1 MSKLASK
8 LNKRIMATVLSVAM
22 VMSNMTVYASELTG
36 PKVENTTD
44 ETAVDTEDSSVT
56 PDDAATSGD
65 ETPAGETVDDT
76 TGTTVE
82 DPAGEVTDGDEQTP
96 VTGGD
101 EVTDPDDKEGN
112 EDASLEDNEEVKEEE
127 EIEDAEPDKAIEADE
142 QNVDYDVN
150 YSANNKVDVWDFGG
164 AALKDKDGN
173 DRTDVNNMLTTEIIA
188 TLKAD
193 LADSGKTEAKI
204 EVVTDDTPGSET
216 KDTFTIVKA
225 ETTTVIDIA
234 GSKEIPASEND
245 PYAVASSKYTGT
257 LDIPAG
263 DSYITLSAK
272 EGDIFTIVAYS
283 ETAPEVILTKVTD
296 SNEPEQPEEPAPS
309 ENITTLAGETTHI
322 IRLSASDADGT
333 DSVTYKISSDS
344 ALNIARIY
352 RSKDVVVGGTI
363 SFEDSE
369 GTPLTGADETAAL
382 AELGTITFVP
392 AEDSGEATV
401 TAKVTDKTYTA
412 ALVKGTTYKMV
423 VSNKEDYGSIAA
435 NGINLDS
442 VTLSADKTDAD
453 ITVTEKAD
461 DTPPGP
467 ATGSTHILDVQ
478 NVSEYK
484 NMEAGKI
491 SNAEVSVDDYFTI
504 YPGDSATL
512 EVDSRTIGDY
522 ATSRSIRTGDGLKI
536 RTSGTIL
543 AGIKFT
549 TSMPAK
555 VTVYWNTPAA
565 NRGVLIKDATDRSD
579 VTSDMLTESGSATS
593 VLELKTAGTYVIG
606 GTADI
611 IICRMD
617 VVEGDGGPR
626 APWNKVAAP
635 VIDSVTSVNDGASY
649 EVKVTAPVGV
659 NGGDKLTVEMYNE
672 EHFQFGTPQPV
683 KTASN
688 ITNTGVNDD
697 GRGFTTFTFTPDSS
711 GSYLFKTSLS
721 RKGEKDK
728 TAEAPDNPYAFKFPL
743 AKPEISTLMN
753 IAEVEDEEG
762 HKTGGIT
769 ATWKNIKEADY
780 YTLYVKDADGK
791 LIEKDT
797 EGTSMEVSGLT
808 IGKTISVSVTAYREN
823 ADGTKDSSLESDAKS
838 IEITGEGP
846 IAYFMDAAD
855 FDSLGLLDAGLKL
868 GTEDYFTLAF
878 KNYRYDKDG
887 KNTSI
892 EGKAEVKSAG
902 TGQYIEINKV
912 GSTGISFTVYGTANA
927 VFSVASTGTS
937 NESAFGLVNSEGK
950 LVTGSI
956 TGNDKDKNEAT
967 PIYASDTENKGE
979 SCIAYGTAI
988 SNIEYR
994 DLPAGKYTFLSPY
1007 TASRDRGGR
1016 LHKISVYD
1024 SVVMPPRGEWSAV
1037 DAPKISNISYAKG
1050 ESTIKVTASG
1060 YVEYNG
1066 ADSVMVEMLNSKGV
1080 VVDSIVKSEESG
1092 GTVDNHEDTDLE
1104 FVFTPKASDNY
1115 SFRANLVRSGE
1126 ANIPMKDAYKEWT
1139 VDNFVLPLAT
1149 PSVRS
1154 MTNMEDGTDSNTE
1167 TGAKTSGSLEVV
1179 FAGVDEADY
1188 YVVAA
1193 LRDTELLA
1201 TEYVDIDAYKDA
1213 EDAEKPVK
1221 LASEKTEDKSYTVIL
1236 KGLPIGNCYVT
1247 VQAFRKTGSNSKFK
1261 ATTMTLNRVPAT
1273 GNDSKDKIEK
1283 KTEDTLTLKFD
1294 ELKQNDDKGKT
1305 DAELREEA
1313 IKALKGAAPT
1323 DAGFATAV
1331 VRSNAFMPSASK
1343 YVNGKKA
1350 ARWSHS
1356 VFGSNTTR
1364 SKYTRKKA
1372 LNAFDGEYPAT
1383 ADASVEANNYNEE
1396 VYEVTDTDPKPEGKD
1411 YGDLKS
1417 VTVWSENGRGKVVP
1431 ASTDGLSYYYTSVN
1445 PAENNFT
1452 LSALIHVKSWTFSN
1466 GQDGFGMMVSDT
1478 VGKDGDDGNTW
1489 TNCYQLLASK
1499 IQYSWVRATVDE
1511 AGNKVPGYV
1520 TNAPGNGTTIMRYEM
1535 KLGVG
1540 WNAKEGAKASDVAK
1554 INAGTITSPVNF
1566 STSSGTLESSAG
1578 EYDNGVGRFSG
1589 SYNAVGNAFGK
1600 APDSSVAND
1609 ADLLTD
1615 FRFQIQK
1622 YDNAYVLRYLALA
1635 PTAADDKVADKRY
1648 QEIDGIWYEILGE
1661 QVFSDDNNNKLT
1673 QIDKNNIYVG
1683 FFAARN
1689 ARIGVSE
1696 INLNLTPAGDDDYK
1710 IPTITV
1716 DPSVT
1721 ITSMEASNSKNYDLA
1736 LNANF
1741 DGTLTIYK
1749 EHNGKKTAVTTAKA
1763 ITAGTKYKFTTAL
1776 DEGTTKFT
1784 CSAKPNENFV
1794 PGENQVLSNKNMQTA
1809 EIDVAYNAFKG
1820 DTIYVKPN
1828 GAYAGTSKKVVK
1840 DGEEVECYAGSSDNP
1855 TNVYDAV
1862 NYAMSGQTI
1871 ILAGGKYTLTTD
1883 AYSNDK
1889 KEAANLLIGKKH
1901 DGTPKSYITM
1911 KAAEDAVGNN
1921 RPVLDFGQKT
1931 QKNDTA
1937 FIIAGNYWHFE
1948 GFDVINS
1955 KDGQKGI
1962 LLGGSHNILSDL
1974 RTYLNGNTGI
1984 QVARYSNDGRSEW
1997 PSYNTLINCSSF
2009 MNYDS
2014 GYEDADGFAA
2024 KLTCGDGNKFIGCIA
2039 AFNADDGWDLFAKV
2053 ESGSIGV
2060 VTIENCLAFK
2070 NGYLF
2075 GAAGMG
2081 PNGSDLIYRC
2091 EDDLSKYNKKTPIVS
2106 AGNGNGFKMG
2116 GDSMSG
2122 YHVLRNSIAFGNKSK
2137 GIDSN
2142 SCPDIQVYNSISYNN
2157 EANNVALYTGAA
2169 VNTDYY
2175 VENLISIKDSS
2186 CANGGASTLENISPK
2201 GTQNTNK
2208 IYGSKNYFWNGSKS
2222 ANIDGAVFNT
2232 SEFGHMSMN
2241 NAIFGAKGTRIDRND
2256 DGSIN
2261 LHGFLELGA
2270 ESNIGV
2276 GGSNPDDMLDK
2287 GADIYVFAAEYCKSN
2302 SKLSDIKLSGYDA
2315 TKSLAQEGYDWVDG
2329 STVFLS
2335 SYAGSSVDFTVSNG
2349 TRERKVTVN
2358 FIQMDGAELQVI
2370 DGDKDSDGVLDAG
2383 ETWTVEAVPVISP
2396 AVEPDA
2402 LAKISGF
2409 KAEIKETTRSLLTIG
2424 NFANGTV
2431 NANLN
2436 VDQAHCTVTGK
2447 DNTNG
2452 SAKMTA
2458 TISLTAGNRTVKKT
2472 AVLAFTVKDKVG
2484 IKFDTIEPAPSELSD
2499 KVRWEAEKDSDYIQV
2514 AMDTMTGQTFT
2525 LKNLHFVTP
2534 VEKPETDA
2542 EGNDT
2547 GKTKIEYDPVPFGTG
2562 VSIKVNDTSVIKLT
2576 KTTKLENGVDA
2587 TFTVVNRSKDG
2598 GTATITVTSKKD
2610 KTLVRNYVVTVSGS
2624 EFAWTSGTVTIDKAK
2639 TEGIQLA
2646 ALAPFD
2652 MSMDKVKNDEKRTDE
2667 NGNVT
2672 VDRGIT
2678 VAAVYKGT
2686 RVTNSPVDRYK
2697 NCFVADQ
2704 VPGVDGVYELNTTA
2718 DAVKSLPR
2726 GTYTVVY
2733 QTEVEVEKKEPA
2745 VQPQNSEGTSTEKKV
2760 MKFTPITIRVT
2771 EVRPYVTFR
2780 QKKRVNLFYK
2790 NGTDGSTGKLIAS
2803 SKQGAVTVTASE
2815 NNYFRFSDN
2824 GAGYDI
2830 VSIKK
2835 DPVEVNPRNGA
2846 ANYRDVSQNRKVE
2859 LKAHVEG
2866 YYEDYDITRNFPVAL
2881 EYRQPRLKLTALDRT
2896 IYTAFGMDGAD
2907 ILIYDPDS
2915 EMYLSPDV
2923 ATIELITDRTDRR
2936 AYSSANTQFT
2946 VGDITSDAN
2955 SGNGVRLSV
2964 NSATR
2969 TGGTVR
2975 LSIKYDDWC
2984 SDASVIVSQSIRV
2997 NKAQPS
3003 MTVKPVRLNINTEEF
3018 VGKEQVSS
3026 SIILTGAKGFDIGSF
3041 TLEGTNSKSNELLK
3055 FVDYKLSK
3063 DVNGNNV
3070 LLVSLKEKDKD
3081 GKAFPAEVNTRT
3093 GVYRMKA
3100 GYPSSC
3106 SFRVKYKLGSA
3117 PEKTTTFRLSLISR
3131 ERLTVST
3138 KGSINIINRENSAVT
3153 FKPRTTNFTPSQVA
3167 DVKLTGD
3174 AANLFTVA
3182 DFDKSTGVTTIKAKD
3197 TADLKRGSYKVYP
3210 VYTFDLGVYGTTS
3223 MTTERPVII
3232 RTTQSNLKITG
3243 LRDVL
3248 EVKLSSHETAAQ
3260 RTITVA
3266 PTGAYITEL
3275 TQTNYL
3281 DNFTVTYTG
3290 DGVEVVIKDRAGLK
3304 EGKTYRITAILNVEG
3319 SGSNVRKQQIVIP
3332 VKVIR

>member
-8 LNKRIMATVLSVAM
+8 LSKRIMAAALSVAM
-22 VMSNMTVYASELTG
+22 VMSNMTVYATELTG
-36 PKVENTTD
+36 PAVENTMD
-44 ETAVDTEDSSVT
+44 ESAVDTEDSSVT

-65 ETPAGETVDDT
+65 ESPAGETVDDT

-82 DPAGEVTDGDEQTP
+82 DPAGDVTDGDEQTP
-96 VTGGD
+96 TTGED
-101 EVTDPDDKEGN
+101 EVTDPGDKEGN
-112 EDASLEDNEEVKEEE
+112 EDASLEDGEEVNG
-127 EIEDAEPDKAIEADE
+127 EIGASEPDKEENEAE
-142 QNVDYDVN
+142 QNV
-150 YSANNKVDVWDFGG
+150 
-164 AALKDKDGN
+164 
-173 DRTDVNNMLTTEIIA
+173 
-188 TLKAD
+188 
-193 LADSGKTEAKI
+193 
-204 EVVTDDTPGSET
+204 
-216 KDTFTIVKA
+216 
-225 ETTTVIDIA
+225 
-234 GSKEIPASEND
+234 
-245 PYAVASSKYTGT
+245 
-257 LDIPAG
+257 
-263 DSYITLSAK
+263 TLSGAV
-272 EGDIFTIVAYS
+272 IFV
-283 ETAPEVILTKVTD
+283 D
-296 SNEPEQPEEPAPS
+296 DN
-309 ENITTLAGETTHI
+309 N
-322 IRLSASDADGT
+322 
-333 DSVTYKISSDS
+333 
-344 ALNIARIY
+344 
-352 RSKDVVVGGTI
+352 
-363 SFEDSE
+363 
-369 GTPLTGADETAAL
+369 TPLTGEAEITAL
-382 AELGTITFVP
+382 NGLGTITFEPVTDDNS
-392 AEDSGEATV
+392 AETADSAEGTV
-401 TAKVTDKTYTA
+401 TATVNKADKNYTA
-412 ALVKGTTYKMV
+412 TLVNGTTYKMV
-423 VSNKEDYGSIAA
+423 VSNEETYKSIVVKDTDKNAVM
-435 NGINLDS
+435 L
-442 VTLSADKTDAD
+442 TADKTDAD
-453 ITVTEKAD
+453 ITVAMKAA
-461 DTPPGP
+461 TPSEP
-467 ATGSTHILDVQ
+467 ATGSTHVLDLQ
-478 NVSEYK
+478 NVAEYK
-484 NMEAGKI
+484 NMAADNLSEEA
-491 SNAEVSVDDYFTI
+491 VTVDDYFTI
-504 YPGDSATL
+504 YHGDSAKL
-512 EVDSRTIGDY
+512 KDDSSTIGDL
-522 ATSRSIRTGDGLKI
+522 TTDRGIDFGRTFTIRV
-536 RTSGTIL
+536 SGTIL

-549 TSMPAK
+549 TTMPAK
-555 VTVYWNTPAA
+555 LTVYWNSPAEK
-565 NRGVLIKDATDRSD
+565 RGLVIKDPSGKDITQTAL
-579 VTSDMLTESGSATS
+579 TSAAGNVTS
-593 VLELKTAGTYVIG
+593 VLELETAGTYVIG
-606 GTADI
+606 GTGAI
-611 IICRMD
+611 IFYRMD

-626 APWNKVAAP
+626 ATWNTVAAP
-635 VIDSVTSVNDGASY
+635 VIDSVTSVNEGASY
-649 EVKVTAPVGV
+649 EVKVTAPVGID
-659 NGGDKLTVEMYNE
+659 GGDKLTVKMYND
-672 EHFQFGTPQPV
+672 EHFQYGNPQPV

-688 ITNTGVNDD
+688 IANTGVNDD
-697 GRGFTTFTFTPDSS
+697 GSGFTTFTFTPDIS
-711 GSYLFKTSLS
+711 GTYLFYASLS
-721 RKGEKDK
+721 REGEEDK
-728 TAEAPDNPYAFKFPL
+728 TVEDPTKYVFKFPL
-743 AKPEISTLMN
+743 AQPEISTLMN
-753 IAEVEDEEG
+753 IAKVEDEEG
-762 HKTGGIT
+762 KITGGIT
-769 ATWKNIKEADY
+769 ASWKSIKEADY
-780 YTLYVKDADGK
+780 YIVYVKKENGDIIK
-791 LIEKDT
+791 ESPHI
-797 EGTSMEVSGLT
+797 EGTSADVSGLT
-808 IGKTISVSVTAYREN
+808 IGDTVYVSVIAYREN
-823 ADGTKDSSLESDAKS
+823 ADGEPDASKESDAKS

-846 IAYFMDAAD
+846 IAYIMDAAD
-855 FDSLGLLDAGLKL
+855 FESLGKLDAGLKL
-868 GTEDYFTLAF
+868 GTQDFFTLAF
-878 KNYRYDKDG
+878 KNYKYDKDG
-887 KNTSI
+887 KSTSV
-892 EGKAEVKSAG
+892 EGIAEVKSAS
-902 TGQYIEINKV
+902 TGQYIEISKD
-912 GSTGISFTVYGTANA
+912 GGAGLSFTVFGTANA
-927 VFSVASTGTS
+927 VFSVASTGGS
-937 NESAFGLVNSEGK
+937 NESSFGLVDSEGK

-956 TGNDKDKNEAT
+956 TGNDKDKNEASK
-967 PIYASDTENKGE
+967 IYAYDTENKGE
-979 SCIAYGTAI
+979 ACIAYGTAI
-988 SNIEYR
+988 SNIEYK
-994 DLPAGKYTFLSPY
+994 DLPAGKYTFLS
-1007 TASRDRGGR
+1007 TFSGRDRAGR

-1024 SVVMPPRGEWSAV
+1024 SVEMSERGEWSSV
-1037 DAPKISNISYAKG
+1037 DAPKISNISYVKG

-1060 YVEYNG
+1060 YIDYNG
-1066 ADSVMVEMLNSKGV
+1066 ADSLMVEMLNSKGV
-1080 VVDSIVKSEESG
+1080 VVDSIVKSEESEG
-1092 GTVDNHEDTDLE
+1092 VGDNRVDKDLE

-1126 ANIPMKDAYKEWT
+1126 KNISMKDAVKDWT

-1149 PSVRS
+1149 PSVKS
-1154 MTNMEDGTDSNTE
+1154 TTNMEYAADSNTE
-1167 TGAKTSGSLEVV
+1167 SDSKPLGSLEVV
-1179 FAGVDEADY
+1179 FTGVAEADY

-1193 LRDTELLA
+1193 LKDTTLLT
-1201 TEYVDIDAYKDA
+1201 TEYIDIDAYKDE
-1213 EDAEKPVK
+1213 EDAENPVK
-1221 LASEKTEDKSYTVIL
+1221 LASGKTEDKSYTVIL
-1236 KGLPIGNCYVT
+1236 KGLPIGECYVT
-1247 VQAFRKTGSNSKFK
+1247 VQAFRKTSGNSKLK
-1261 ATTMTLNRVPAT
+1261 ATTTSIKRIPAT
-1273 GNDSKDKIEK
+1273 GNETKDKIEK
-1283 KTEDTLTLKFD
+1283 KVEDTLTLKVE
-1294 ELKQNDDKGKT
+1294 ELKAENAGKT
-1305 DAELREEA
+1305 DEVLREEA
-1313 IKALKGAAPT
+1313 LKALKTAIAPN
-1323 DAGFATAV
+1323 DDGYATAV
-1331 VRSNAFMPSASK
+1331 VRSNAYMPNASK
-1343 YVNGKKA
+1343 YVNGKNA
-1350 ARWSHS
+1350 SRWSHT

-1372 LNAFDGEYPAT
+1372 LNELDKEYDTTKDESVPANGYRE
-1383 ADASVEANNYNEE
+1383 D
-1396 VYEVTDTDPKPEGKD
+1396 VYEPGDTSIPAGKD

-1431 ASTDGLSYYYTSVN
+1431 ASTDGLSYYYTSIDPSV
-1445 PAENNFT
+1445 NNFT

-1466 GQDGFGMMVSDT
+1466 GQDGFGLMVSDT
-1478 VGKDGDDGNTW
+1478 VGEDNDDGNTW

-1499 IQYSWVRATVDE
+1499 IQYSWVRAKYDDD
-1511 AGNKVPGYV
+1511 GNYVPGYV

-1589 SYNAVGNAFGK
+1589 SYNAVGNAFGT
-1600 APDSSVAND
+1600 APETTFADAN
-1609 ADLLTD
+1609 DLLTD

-1622 YDNAYVLRYLALA
+1622 YDNAYVLRYLAFKS
-1635 PTAADDKVADKRY
+1635 TAEADKAENKQY
-1648 QEIDGIWYEILGE
+1648 QEIDGSWYEILGE

-1696 INLNLTPAGDDDYK
+1696 INMNVTTAGDDDYP
-1710 IPTITV
+1710 IPTISV

-1721 ITSMEASNSKNYDLA
+1721 ITSMEYSNSKSYDLA

-1749 EHNGKKTAVTTAKA
+1749 ESETDGKKTKTAITTGKV
-1763 ITAGTKYKFTTAL
+1763 ITAGTKYTFTTAL
-1776 DEGTTKFT
+1776 DEGTTKFIYY
-1784 CSAKPNENFV
+1784 AKPNENFV
-1794 PGENQVLSNKNMQTA
+1794 PGENQKLSNADMQTN
-1809 EIDVAYNAFKG
+1809 EKEPMEVTYHAFKD
-1820 DTIYVKPN
+1820 DTIYVAPN

-1862 NYAMSGQTI
+1862 NYAQAGQTI
-1871 ILAGGKYTLTTD
+1871 ILAGGVYKLTTD

-1974 RTYLNGNTGI
+1974 RTYLNGNTGV

-1997 PSYNTLINCSSF
+1997 PSYNTIINCSSF

-2060 VTIENCLAFK
+2060 VTIENSLAFK

-2091 EDDLSKYNKKTPIVS
+2091 EDDLSKYNKRTPIVS

-2122 YHVLRNSIAFGNKSK
+2122 YHVLRNSVAFGNKSK

-2175 VENLISIKDSS
+2175 VENLVSIKDSS
-2186 CANGGASTLENISPK
+2186 CSNGGSSTLENISPK
-2201 GTQNTNK
+2201 GTQNNNK
-2208 IYGSKNYFWNGSKS
+2208 IYASKNYFWNGSRS
-2222 ANIDGAVFNT
+2222 INSDGVQFDT
-2232 SEFGHMSMN
+2232 SKFGHMSMS
-2241 NAIFGAKGTRIDRND
+2241 NAIFGAKGTRIDRD
-2256 DGSIN
+2256 ADGSIN
-2261 LHGFLELGA
+2261 LHGFLELDA

-2287 GADIYVFAAEYCKSN
+2287 GADIYVFAAEYCKGN
-2302 SKLSDIKLSGYDA
+2302 SKLSDIKLSDYLA
-2315 TKSLAQEGYDWVDG
+2315 TKNLAEEKYDWVDG
-2329 STVFLS
+2329 TILLS
-2335 SYAGSSVDFTVSNG
+2335 SYAGSAVDFTVTNG

-2370 DGDKDSDGVLDAG
+2370 DGDKDGDGVLDAD
-2383 ETWTVEAVPVISP
+2383 ETWTVEAVPMISP
-2396 AVEPDA
+2396 AVEPDVLLKA
-2402 LAKISGF
+2402 GF
-2409 KAEIKETTRSLLTIG
+2409 KAEIKATTKQMIELGTT
-2424 NFANGTV
+2424 AATGTV

-2436 VDQAHCTVTGK
+2436 VASANVTVKGK
-2447 DNTNG
+2447 GING

-2458 TISLTAGNRTVKKT
+2458 TISLTAGGRTVKKT

-2484 IKFDTIEPAPSELSD
+2484 IKFDTIEPTPAPDSNQ
-2499 KVRWEAEKDSDYIQV
+2499 VRWDAEEDSDYIQV
-2514 AMDTMTGQTFT
+2514 AMKTMESKTFT
-2525 LKNLHFVTP
+2525 LKNLHFVKP
-2534 VEKPETDA
+2534 VEKPVKDEN
-2542 EGNDT
+2542 GNDT
-2547 GKTKIEYDPVPFGTG
+2547 DKTELVYEPDDFGSG
-2562 VSIKVNDTSVIKLT
+2562 VTIKVNDTSVIKLS
-2576 KTTKLENGVDA
+2576 KTTKSTNGVDA
-2587 TFTVVNRSKDG
+2587 EFTVVNRSKDG

-2610 KTLVRNYVVTVSGS
+2610 KTRVRNYIVTVSGS

-2639 TEGIQLA
+2639 TDGIQLA

-2652 MSMDKVKNDEKRTDE
+2652 QAIGNVKNGE
-2667 NGNVT
+2667 
-2672 VDRGIT
+2672 IT
-2678 VAAVYKGT
+2678 VAAVYRGT
-2686 RVTNSPVDRYK
+2686 RVTNTPVAQYT
-2697 NCFVADQ
+2697 NCFAAKKVVGTDS
-2704 VPGVDGVYELNTTA
+2704 VYELNTTEA
-2718 DAVKSLPR
+2718 AVKSLPR

-2733 QTEVEVEKKEPA
+2733 QAKVDKTDGETTKE
-2745 VQPQNSEGTSTEKKV
+2745 ETIT
-2760 MKFTPITIRVT
+2760 FTPITIRVT
-2771 EVRPYVTFR
+2771 EMRPYVTFR

-2835 DPVEVNPRNGA
+2835 DPVTLNKNGVP
-2846 ANYRDVSQNRKVE
+2846 NYKDVKQNRKVT

-2866 YYEDYDITRNFPVAL
+2866 YYKDYDIERNFFVAL

-2923 ATIELITDRTDRR
+2923 ATIELVTDRNNRK
-2936 AYSSANTQFT
+2936 AYSSANSQFT
-2946 VGDITSDAN
+2946 VDNITSEAN

-2964 NSATR
+2964 NGSTQ

-2975 LSIKYDDWC
+2975 LSIKYDDWNK
-2984 SDASVIVSQSIRV
+2984 DAVVIVSQSIRV
-2997 NKAQPS
+2997 NKTQPR
-3003 MTVKPVRLNINTEEF
+3003 MTVKPVRLNISTDENNGF
-3018 VGKEQVSS
+3018 VGKEQASA
-3026 SIILTGAKGFDIGSF
+3026 SIILNGAKGFDIDSF
-3041 TLEGTNSKSNELLK
+3041 TLEGTNNKANDLLK
-3055 FVDYKLSK
+3055 FVDYELSK

-3070 LLVSLKEKDKD
+3070 LLVSLKEKDAN
-3081 GKAFPAEVNTRT
+3081 GNAFPSEIANKKT

-3106 SFRVKYKLGSA
+3106 SFRVKYKLGNA
-3117 PEKTTTFRLSLISR
+3117 PEKTTTFRVSLVSR
-3131 ERLTVST
+3131 ERLTVSA
-3138 KGSINIINRENSAVT
+3138 KGSINIIDRDNSAVT
-3153 FKPRTTNFTPSQVA
+3153 FKPRMTNFTPSQVA

-3182 DFDKSTGVTTIKAKD
+3182 DLDKSTGLATIKAKD

-3248 EVKLSSHETAAQ
+3248 EVKLSSHETAAN

-3266 PTGAYITEL
+3266 PSGAYITEL

-3281 DNFTVTYTG
+3281 ENFALTYTG

-3304 EGKTYRITAILNVEG
+3304 EGKTYRIIATITVEG
-3319 SGSNVRKQQIVIP
+3319 SGSNVKQQRITVP